1 MSRTKD
7 HEGDRLKEFERVSE
21 VILDPSLPI
30 ILRLDGRSF
39 SKWTHTCLDRP
50 YDVRMPVL
58 MERTMLRVAADL
70 GARYAYC
77 QSDEISLI
85 LLAEGKAE
93 VPFSGRVQKL
103 ASVSASLAAAQFN
116 GDLPMF
122 GVNAKKAATF
132 DCRVYS
138 VPDRRTAADVILWR
152 EADAIRNSSLGRGQ
166 EFMSHKEMHGLS
178 AKEVRQELL
187 KLGKGWGELPPE
199 RKFGTAYAR
208 RTVRRRF
215 GPSEIE
221 KLPAKHAARKD
232 PSLVV
237 ERQDY
242 VKITELPL
250 RWNALNPVEVIFESA
265 AVELKQR
272 RGSEADEVLT

>member
-1 MSRTKD
+1 MSRAKD
-7 HEGDRLKEFERVSE
+7 PEGDRLKEFERAAE
-21 VILDPSLPI
+21 VVLDPSLPI
-30 ILRLDGRSF
+30 VLRLDGRSF
-39 SKWTHTCLDRP
+39 HTWTRCLDRP
-50 YDVRMPVL
+50 YDVRLPAL
-58 MERTMLRVAADL
+58 MERTMIRVAAEL

-122 GVNAKKAATF
+122 GVISKKAATF

-166 EFMSHKEMHGLS
+166 EFMSHKEMHGMS
-178 AKEVRQELL
+178 AKEVRAKLL
-187 KLGKGWGELPPE
+187 TLGKGWGELPPE

-208 RTVRRRF
+208 RTVRRKF
-215 GPSEIE
+215 WQSEIE

-232 PSLVV
+232 PNLVV

-242 VKITELPL
+242 VKLTELPL
-250 RWNALNPVEVIFESA
+250 RWNAMNPVEVIFDGA
-265 AVELKQR
+265 QVELKQR
-272 RGSEADEVLT
+272 RGGEADEVLT